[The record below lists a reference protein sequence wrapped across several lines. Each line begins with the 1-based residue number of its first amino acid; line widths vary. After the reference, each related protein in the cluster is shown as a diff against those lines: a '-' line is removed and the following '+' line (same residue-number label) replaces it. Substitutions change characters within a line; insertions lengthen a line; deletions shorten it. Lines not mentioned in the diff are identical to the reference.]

1 MLMIFSSC
9 ADDIALISETK
20 PKISLIN
27 TMKETLKSNRLDEKD
42 TPGTGKKKRFKLAY
56 NEELFILSC
65 RTQMSTLSR
74 AVK

>member
-9 ADDIALISETK
+9 ADNIALISEAK
-20 PKISLIN
+20 PKISLKN
-27 TMKETLKSNRLDEKD
+27 TTKETLKSSRLDEKD
-42 TPGTGKKKRFKLAY
+42 TPGAGKKRVNLAY

-65 RTQMSTLSR
+65 RTQMSSPSR